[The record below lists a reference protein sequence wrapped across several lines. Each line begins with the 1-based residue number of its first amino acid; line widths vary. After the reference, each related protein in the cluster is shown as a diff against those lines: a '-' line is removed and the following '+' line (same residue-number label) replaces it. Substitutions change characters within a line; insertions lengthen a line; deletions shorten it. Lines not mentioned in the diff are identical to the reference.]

1 VTARRE
7 PPARYELIEH
17 TADIGVVV
25 TGSDLAD
32 LFAAAGAALG
42 DLIFDPVRVEASV
55 TRDVVLEALSA
66 EELLVR
72 WLNEL
77 IYLRE
82 VQGFQWRTLELRLV
96 GETRLSA
103 TLEGECYRSRKHTIR
118 TGLKAAT
125 YHQLQITRS
134 PGAYRARVIFDV

>member
-1 VTARRE
+1 VKARRE
-7 PPARYELIEH
+7 PPARYELIDH

-25 TGSDLAD
+25 TGCDLAD
-32 LFAAAGAALG
+32 LFAAAGVVLA
-42 DLIFDPVRVEASV
+42 DLMFDPVRVNASA
-55 TRDVVLEALSA
+55 TREVMLEAFSA

-82 VQGFQWRTLELRLV
+82 VQGFQWRTLDLRLT

-103 TLEGECYRSRKHTIR
+103 TLEGECYRSGKHTIR

-125 YHQLQITRS
+125 YHQLQITRT